1 MPLLEHGEHASCHRE
16 AAEDVDARK
25 QHRDRREHL
34 HDEVRGD
41 DLHDRENASIA
52 QTKRE
57 AAQKREVTKARREK
71 RNNRVVFA
79 TPFSTDEYAEEQD
92 LMQHLRR

>member
-1 MPLLEHGEHASCHRE
+1 MLFKNRHQPRNFAVGLMITAS
-16 AAEDVDARK
+16 DLQDAS
-25 QHRDRREHL
+25 
-34 HDEVRGD
+34 D

-57 AAQKREVTKARREK
+57 AAQKRELVKARREK

>member
-1 MPLLEHGEHASCHRE
+1 MLFKNRHQPRNFAVGLMITAS
-16 AAEDVDARK
+16 DLQDAS
-25 QHRDRREHL
+25 
-34 HDEVRGD
+34 D

-57 AAQKREVTKARREK
+57 AAQKRELTKTRREK
-71 RNNRVVFA
+71 RNNRVMFA

-92 LMQHLRR
+92 LMQYLRR

>member
-1 MPLLEHGEHASCHRE
+1 MLFKHRHQPRNFAVGLMITAS
-16 AAEDVDARK
+16 DLQDAS
-25 QHRDRREHL
+25 
-34 HDEVRGD
+34 D

-57 AAQKREVTKARREK
+57 AAQKRELTKTRREK
-71 RNNRVVFA
+71 RNNRVMFA

-92 LMQHLRR
+92 LMQYLRR

>member
-1 MPLLEHGEHASCHRE
+1 MLFKNRHQPRNFAVGLMITAS
-16 AAEDVDARK
+16 DLQDAS
-25 QHRDRREHL
+25 
-34 HDEVRGD
+34 D

-57 AAQKREVTKARREK
+57 AAQKREVTKARRDK
-71 RNNRVVFA
+71 RKNRVMLA
-79 TPFSTDEYAEEQD
+79 TPFNGDEYAEQQD

>member
-1 MPLLEHGEHASCHRE
+1 MLFKNRHQPRNFAVGLMITAS
-16 AAEDVDARK
+16 DLQDAS
-25 QHRDRREHL
+25 
-34 HDEVRGD
+34 D

-57 AAQKREVTKARREK
+57 AAQKRELAKARREK

>member
-1 MPLLEHGEHASCHRE
+1 MLFKNRHQPRNFAVGLMITAS
-16 AAEDVDARK
+16 DLQDAS
-25 QHRDRREHL
+25 
-34 HDEVRGD
+34 D

-57 AAQKREVTKARREK
+57 AAQKRELTKTRREK
-71 RNNRVVFA
+71 RNNRVMFA

-92 LMQHLRR
+92 LAQYLRR

>member
-1 MPLLEHGEHASCHRE
+1 MLFKNRHQPRNFAVGLMITAS
-16 AAEDVDARK
+16 DLQDAS
-25 QHRDRREHL
+25 DY
-34 HDEVRGD
+34 
-41 DLHDRENASIA
+41 LHDRENASIA